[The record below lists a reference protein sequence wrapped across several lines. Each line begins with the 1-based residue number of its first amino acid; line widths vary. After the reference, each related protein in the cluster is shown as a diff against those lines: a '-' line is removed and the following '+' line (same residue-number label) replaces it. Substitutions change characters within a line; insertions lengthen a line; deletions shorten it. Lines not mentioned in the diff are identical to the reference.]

1 MANVELDTTIRDKLK
16 DVFGVDDSEIDK
28 ILDLFNSEIK
38 PVIKKHYLSHL
49 VASIEE
55 MINNRKKQYFLTQFK
70 QLDSDRDAQEIER
83 LRKMIRQERIF
94 TISLVAV
101 PNNIKKARTYRK
113 AGGVFICYAD
123 YLTDTER
130 RFAIAHELG
139 HIVNSYILNNDN
151 DNQENKASLFA
162 YIALLD
168 KNNFYNNP
176 TIENM
181 LQKVENDLLHNKVT
195 PFVAATKLLDTY
207 KNVLINQSKK

>member
-16 DVFGVDDSEIDK
+16 DAFGVDDSEIDK

-101 PNNIKKARTYRK
+101 PNNIKKARTYKK

-139 HIVNSYILNNDN
+139 YIVNSYILNNDN

-168 KNNFYNNP
+168 KNNFYNNECKGYISQ
-176 TIENM
+176 TDIE
-181 LQKVENDLLHNKVT
+181 LFNK
-195 PFVAATKLLDTY
+195 Y
-207 KNVLINQSKK
+207 KNELHI

>member
-16 DVFGVDDSEIDK
+16 DAFGVDDSEIDK

-123 YLTDTER
+123 YLTHTER

-168 KNNFYNNP
+168 KNNFYNNECKGYISQ
-176 TIENM
+176 TDTE
-181 LQKVENDLLHNKVT
+181 LFNK
-195 PFVAATKLLDTY
+195 Y
-207 KNVLINQSKK
+207 KNELHI

>member
-1 MANVELDTTIRDKLK
+1 MANVELDDTIKDKLK
-16 DVFGVDDSEIDK
+16 DAFGVDNSEIERM
-28 ILDLFNSEIK
+28 LNLFNNAIK

-55 MINNRKKQYFLTQFK
+55 IINDRKKQYFLTQFK
-70 QLDSDRDAQEIER
+70 KLDPDRDAQEIER
-83 LRKMIRQERIF
+83 LRKMIRQERVF

-101 PNNIKKARTYRK
+101 SDNGRKARLYKK

-139 HIVNSYILNNDN
+139 HIVNSYILNNDG

-168 KNNFYNNP
+168 KNNFYRNECDGYISQ
-176 TIENM
+176 TDIE
-181 LQKVENDLLHNKVT
+181 LFNDYRNELH
-195 PFVAATKLLDTY
+195 
-207 KNVLINQSKK
+207 I

>member
-16 DVFGVDDSEIDK
+16 DAFGVDDSEIDK

-83 LRKMIRQERIF
+83 LREMIRQERIF

-101 PNNIKKARTYRK
+101 PNNIKKARTYKK

-168 KNNFYNNP
+168 KNNFYNNECKGYISQ
-176 TIENM
+176 TDIE
-181 LQKVENDLLHNKVT
+181 LFNK
-195 PFVAATKLLDTY
+195 Y
-207 KNVLINQSKK
+207 KNELHI

>member
-1 MANVELDTTIRDKLK
+1 MANVELDDTIKDKLK
-16 DVFGVDDSEIDK
+16 DAFGVDNSEIERM
-28 ILDLFNSEIK
+28 LELFNNAIK

-55 MINNRKKQYFLTQFK
+55 IINDKKKQYFLTQFK
-70 QLDSDRDAQEIER
+70 QLDPDCDAQEIER

-101 PNNIKKARTYRK
+101 SNNVKKARTYKK

-123 YLTDTER
+123 YLNDTER

-139 HIVNSYILNNDN
+139 HIVNSYILNNDG

-168 KNNFYNNP
+168 KNNFYRNECDGYISQ
-176 TIENM
+176 TDIE
-181 LQKVENDLLHNKVT
+181 LFNDYRNELH
-195 PFVAATKLLDTY
+195 
-207 KNVLINQSKK
+207 I